1 MEILNKD
8 LTDKILRAFYNVYNS
23 LGFGFAEKVY
33 ENSLLIELRSMGLS
47 CANQAPIKVFYK
59 GERVGVYFADI
70 VVNEKVILEVK
81 AASAICPE
89 HEAQLFNYLKA
100 TDIETGLVL
109 NFGTEAQFRRK
120 VFSNSFKKNPRKS
133 A

>member
-8 LTDKILRAFYNVYNS
+8 VTDKILRAFYNVYNE

-33 ENSLLIELRSMGLS
+33 ENSLMHELRTMGVS
-47 CANQAPIKVFYK
+47 CANQVPIKVYYK
-59 GERVGVYFADI
+59 GEHVGLYFADI
-70 VVNEKVILEVK
+70 IVSEQVILEIK
-81 AASAICPE
+81 AASNIAPE

-100 TDIETGLVL
+100 TEIETGLVL
-109 NFGTEAQFRRK
+109 NFGTQPQFRRK
-120 VFSNSFKKNPRKS
+120 VFGNSLKKNPRKS